1 MALID
6 QKSDLKR
13 LKYANFA
20 TYSTPPVVKDINDSP
35 NYNRFSKPITA
46 RADDLIR
53 MTRLLTAN
61 RGKLSPAA
69 SNFLANQ
76 ATIATVKSINA
87 VQKAKRQGGQQSFKQ
102 AAGTVGSAVASTAV
116 DGAKTIAGLLAQT
129 PVAGTGT
136 HFIYAPAVGTQYLK
150 ESGQSKNPERGRL
163 GRFLQGVAQF
173 SGIAGG
179 GGVDGAKAALA
190 GATIIADSTPQDN
203 NQYIRTVSFSDY
215 TAGRSVDESDS
226 SISSTFET
234 SSLRARLEELR
245 DSTNYQKSKTENGT
259 RGQLFR
265 GEYLTNYQGS
275 KESLDLPRT
284 ENPDGTVSYG
294 NGRQEEVKVSTP
306 VNRLLKNTQTELN
319 SNFKKLDK
327 AKVDV
332 DGKFIREF
340 GKITEEKRNKPIY
353 VKAKRNSIS
362 RGIVNPDGVSSNP
375 DIPGYSS
382 DLINLHG
389 GAGDTIND
397 SFLTQPLPD
406 QISDIIP
413 FEFQVFDPDKGGNA
427 QYLYFRAYL
436 DSFGDNFTGNW
447 TGTKY
452 IGRAEEV
459 YNYTGFDREVSFD
472 FKIAAMSSAELRP
485 LYRKLNFFAG
495 VTAPSYDTNGSFMR
509 GVYTKVSIGDYLQ
522 AVPGFFSS
530 INLSWDTNYPWEIG
544 FDANGDEND
553 VPRNPTILNVSTTFK
568 PIHNFNPELGQ
579 SFIGAGRNVNA

>member
-6 QKSDLKR
+6 RKSDLKK

-20 TYSTPPVVKDINDSP
+20 TYGTPPIVKDINNPP
-35 NYNRFSKPITA
+35 NYNRLSKPITA

-53 MTRLLTAN
+53 MTRLVTAN

-76 ATIATVKSINA
+76 AIIATLKAINE
-87 VQKAKRQGGQQSFKQ
+87 VQEARREGKEQSFK
-102 AAGTVGSAVASTAV
+102 SAVKDSAV
-116 DGAKTIAGLLAQT
+116 DGVKTIAGLLAQT

-150 ESGQSKNPERGRL
+150 ESGQSSNPERGRL

-179 GGVDGAKAALA
+179 GGIDGAKAALA
-190 GATIIADSTPQDN
+190 GATIIADSKPIEGFLPNLNIEFEDN
-203 NQYIRTVSFSDY
+203 A
-215 TAGRSVDESDS
+215 AGNRVDEDKG
-226 SISSTFET
+226 SIKSIFEK
-234 SSLRARLEELR
+234 SKLRAGLDKL
-245 DSTNYQKSKTENGT
+245 SNTTNYQKNKTRDGNF
-259 RGQLFR
+259 GQILN
-265 GEYLTNYQGS
+265 GEYLNFFGET
-275 KESLDLPRT
+275 SLLPPRV
-284 ENPDGTVSYG
+284 EKPDGTIQYL
-294 NGRQEEVKVSTP
+294 NGFEEEDKVNTPENILNKNKTSRLNLNAREQEKS
-306 VNRLLKNTQTELN
+306 
-319 SNFKKLDK
+319 KL
-327 AKVDV
+327 DV
-332 DGKFIREF
+332 DGKFNKDF
-340 GKITEEKRNKPIY
+340 GKVSDSDKTKTIY
-353 VKAKRNSIS
+353 VKATKK
-362 RGIVNPDGVSSNP
+362 GLGNPFGVGV
-375 DIPGYSS
+375 DYGS
-382 DLINLHG
+382 DELNLFG
-389 GAGDTIND
+389 GQGQTIDD
-397 SFLTQPLPD
+397 SFLTQVIPNE
-406 QISDIIP
+406 ISEIIP

-436 DSFGDNFTGNW
+436 DSFTDNFTGNW
-447 TGTKY
+447 NGTKY

-530 INLSWDTNYPWEIG
+530 INLSWNTNYPWEIG

-553 VPRNPTILNVSTTFK
+553 VPRNPTILSISTTFK

-579 SFIGAGRNVNA
+579 SFIGSSRSVNAQ

>member
-6 QKSDLKR
+6 QKSDLKK
-13 LKYANFA
+13 LQYANFA
-20 TYSTPPVVKDINDSP
+20 TYGTPPIVKDINDPP

-76 ATIATVKSINA
+76 ATIATVKAINA
-87 VQKAKRQGGQQSFKQ
+87 VQKARRQGGEQSFKNV
-102 AAGTVGSAVASTAV
+102 AGTIGSAVKGTAV

-150 ESGQSKNPERGRL
+150 ESGQSSNPERGRL

-179 GGVDGAKAALA
+179 GGIDGAKAALA
-190 GATIIADSTPQDN
+190 GATIIADSLPKKGEN
-203 NQYIRTVSFSDY
+203 GRIVYGDY
-215 TAGRSVDESDS
+215 TAGENSDS
-226 SISSTFET
+226 KLKDAYNSSVLRAGLDVLDLGRNRATKLSTGDSNQIFKEKYT
-234 SSLRARLEELR
+234 RYSSL
-245 DSTNYQKSKTENGT
+245 
-259 RGQLFR
+259 
-265 GEYLTNYQGS
+265 GS
-275 KESLDLPRT
+275 RMQS
-284 ENPDGTVSYG
+284 NSDGTVSFE
-294 NGRQEEVKVSTP
+294 NSIIEEDNIVREEST
-306 VNRLLKNTQTELN
+306 LLKNKKSNLNQLANELEK
-319 SNFKKLDK
+319 SKLEIN
-327 AKVDV
+327 
-332 DGKFIREF
+332 GKFDKEF
-340 GKITEEKRNKPIY
+340 GKVSDSDKTKTIY
-353 VKAKRNSIS
+353 IKATKKGLGNPF
-362 RGIVNPDGVSSNP
+362 GIGENYG
-375 DIPGYSS
+375 S
-382 DLINLHG
+382 DELNLFG
-389 GAGDTIND
+389 GQGQTIDD
-397 SFLTQPLPD
+397 SFLTQVIPNELAE
-406 QISDIIP
+406 IIP

-436 DSFGDNFTGNW
+436 DSFTDNFTGNW
-447 TGTKY
+447 NGTKY

-544 FDANGDEND
+544 FDADGEEND

>member
-6 QKSDLKR
+6 QKSDLKK

-20 TYSTPPVVKDINDSP
+20 TYSTPPIVKDINDP
-35 NYNRFSKPITA
+35 PTYNRFSKPITA
-46 RADDLIR
+46 RADDLVR
-53 MTRLLTAN
+53 MSRLVTAN
-61 RGKLSPAA
+61 RGKLSPSA

-76 ATIATVKSINA
+76 AIIATVKAINE
-87 VQKAKRQGGQQSFKQ
+87 VQENRRKGKEQSFKSV
-102 AAGTVGSAVASTAV
+102 AGTIGSAVKGTAV

-150 ESGQSKNPERGRL
+150 ESGQSSDSERGRL
-163 GRFLQGVAQF
+163 GKFLQGVAQF

-179 GGVDGAKAALA
+179 GGIDGAKAALA
-190 GATIIADSTPQDN
+190 GATIIADSKPIEGFLPNLNIEFEDN
-203 NQYIRTVSFSDY
+203 A
-215 TAGRSVDESDS
+215 AGNRVDEDEE
-226 SISSTFET
+226 SIKSTFEK
-234 SSLRARLEELR
+234 SKLRAGLDKL
-245 DSTNYQKSKTENGT
+245 SNTANYQKNKTRDGSF
-259 RGQLFR
+259 GQILN
-265 GEYLTNYQGS
+265 GEYLNFFGET
-275 KESLDLPRT
+275 SLLPPRV
-284 ENPDGTVSYG
+284 EKPDGTVQYL
-294 NGRQEEVKVSTP
+294 NGFEEEDKVNTPENILNKNKTSRLNLNAREQEKS
-306 VNRLLKNTQTELN
+306 
-319 SNFKKLDK
+319 KL
-327 AKVDV
+327 DV
-332 DGKFIREF
+332 DGKFNKDF
-340 GKITEEKRNKPIY
+340 GKVSDSDKTKTIY
-353 VKAKRNSIS
+353 VKATKK
-362 RGIVNPDGVSSNP
+362 GLGNPFGVGA
-375 DIPGYSS
+375 DYES
-382 DLINLHG
+382 DELNLFG
-389 GAGDTIND
+389 GQGQTIDD
-397 SFLTQPLPD
+397 SFLTQVIPNE
-406 QISDIIP
+406 ISEIIP

-436 DSFGDNFTGNW
+436 DSFTDNFTGNW
-447 TGTKY
+447 NGTKY

-544 FDANGDEND
+544 FNADGEEND

-579 SFIGAGRNVNA
+579 SFIGSSRSVNAQ

>member
-6 QKSDLKR
+6 QKSDLKK

-20 TYSTPPVVKDINDSP
+20 TYSTPPIVKDINDP
-35 NYNRFSKPITA
+35 PTYNRFSKPITA
-46 RADDLIR
+46 RADDLVR
-53 MTRLLTAN
+53 MTRLVTAN

-76 ATIATVKSINA
+76 ATIATVKAINA
-87 VQKAKRQGGQQSFKQ
+87 VQKARRQGGEQSFKSV
-102 AAGTVGSAVASTAV
+102 AGTIGSAVKGTAV

-150 ESGQSKNPERGRL
+150 ESGQSSNPERGRL

-173 SGIAGG
+173 SGITGG
-179 GGVDGAKAALA
+179 GGIDGAKAALA
-190 GATIIADSTPQDN
+190 GATIIADATPEKQSN
-203 NQYIRTVSFSDY
+203 FLRNVGFTDY
-215 TAGRSVDESDS
+215 TAGKSTDE
-226 SISSTFET
+226 
-234 SSLRARLEELR
+234 
-245 DSTNYQKSKTENGT
+245 DSTSILLTYSSSKLRQGLDELAETTNLQKGSTENGT
-259 RGQLFR
+259 LGQIFR
-265 GEYLTNYQGS
+265 SPYLESNKDSINPSRPGAPNSES
-275 KESLDLPRT
+275 KRVPFEPR
-284 ENPDGTVSYG
+284 S
-294 NGRQEEVKVSTP
+294 EEWDEDTI
-306 VNRLLKNTQTELN
+306 NRSNLNKRAVEISRLN
-319 SNFKKLDK
+319 SGIKDTLEKSK
-327 AKVDV
+327 SDV
-332 DGKFIREF
+332 RGKFDKEF
-340 GKITEEKRNKPIY
+340 GKVSDSDKTKTIY
-353 VKAKRNSIS
+353 VKATKK
-362 RGIVNPDGVSSNP
+362 GLGNPFGVGV
-375 DIPGYSS
+375 DYGS
-382 DLINLHG
+382 DELNIFG
-389 GAGDTIND
+389 GQGQTIDD
-397 SFLTQPLPD
+397 SFLTQVIPNELAE
-406 QISDIIP
+406 IIP

-436 DSFGDNFTGNW
+436 DSFTDNFTGNW
-447 TGTKY
+447 NGTKY

-544 FDANGDEND
+544 FDADGEEND

-579 SFIGAGRNVNA
+579 SFIGSSRSVNAQ

>member
-6 QKSDLKR
+6 QKSDLKK
-13 LKYANFA
+13 LQYANFA
-20 TYSTPPVVKDINDSP
+20 TYGTPPIVKDINDPP

-53 MTRLLTAN
+53 MTRLVTAN
-61 RGKLSPAA
+61 RGKLSPSA

-76 ATIATVKSINA
+76 ATIATVKAINA
-87 VQKAKRQGGQQSFKQ
+87 VQKARREGKEQSFKNV
-102 AAGTVGSAVASTAV
+102 AGSIGSAVKGTAE

-150 ESGQSKNPERGRL
+150 ESGQSSNPERGRL
-163 GRFLQGVAQF
+163 GSFLQGVAQF
-173 SGIAGG
+173 SGITGG

-190 GATIIADSTPQDN
+190 GATIIADSKPIEGFLPNLNIEFEDN
-203 NQYIRTVSFSDY
+203 A
-215 TAGRSVDESDS
+215 AGNRVDEDEG
-226 SISSTFET
+226 SIKSIFEK
-234 SSLRARLEELR
+234 SKLRAGLDKL
-245 DSTNYQKSKTENGT
+245 SNTTNYQKNKTRDGNF
-259 RGQLFR
+259 GQILN
-265 GEYLTNYQGS
+265 GEYLNFFG
-275 KESLDLPRT
+275 EASLLPPRV
-284 ENPDGTVSYG
+284 EKPDGTVQYL
-294 NGRQEEVKVSTP
+294 NGFEEEDKVNTPENILNKNKTSRLNLNAREQEKS
-306 VNRLLKNTQTELN
+306 
-319 SNFKKLDK
+319 KL
-327 AKVDV
+327 DV
-332 DGKFIREF
+332 DGKFNKDF
-340 GKITEEKRNKPIY
+340 GKVSDSDKTKTIY
-353 VKAKRNSIS
+353 VKATKR
-362 RGIVNPDGVSSNP
+362 GLGNPFGVGA
-375 DIPGYSS
+375 DYGS
-382 DLINLHG
+382 DELNLFG
-389 GAGDTIND
+389 GQGQTIDD
-397 SFLTQPLPD
+397 SFLTQVIPNE
-406 QISDIIP
+406 ISEIIP

-436 DSFGDNFTGNW
+436 DSFTDNFTGNW
-447 TGTKY
+447 NGTKY

-544 FDANGDEND
+544 VDANGEEND